1 MASAIWAVTET
12 GSRAAG
18 GALKPISNEVIACGQ
33 AVAEALGRPLE
44 AVVLTADGRAAAE
57 TAAKKKLQAVRLI
70 GDPKLEPYTPDAF
83 TAALKQAI
91 EAEKPE
97 FVLFP
102 HTYQVR
108 DWVPRLAAELGAG
121 FVSDVI
127 GHRVDGD
134 RPVFVRQPYQGKL
147 NADCV
152 FEGEGPHLAS
162 LQSGA
167 YLAEDAAS
175 GGAPAGIVEQSVDL
189 AGVEVRT
196 EVMETFQ
203 EVENKVDLSR
213 AEVIVAVGRGI
224 GKQEKIGV
232 VEELAQALGGQLAA
246 SRPVCDNEWLPMDRQ
261 IGSSGQTV
269 SPKLYVAVGI
279 SGAIQHL
286 VGMKNSGTIVAI
298 NKDANAPIFAISDY
312 GIVGDLF
319 EIVPALT
326 QKVKEVKGAA

>member
-1 MASAIWAVTET
+1 MAGAIWAVTET
-12 GSRAAG
+12 ASREAG
-18 GALKPISNEVIACGQ
+18 GALKSISNEVIACGQ
-33 AVAEALGRPLE
+33 ALAGALGKPLE
-44 AVVLTADGRAAAE
+44 AVVLGADALAAAE
-57 TAAKKKLQAVRLI
+57 TAAKKKLAAVRLI
-70 GDPKLEPYTPDAF
+70 DDAKLEPYAPDAF

-91 EAEKPE
+91 QAVKPE
-97 FVLFP
+97 LVLLP

-108 DWVPRLAAELGAG
+108 DWAPRLAAELDAG
-121 FVSDVI
+121 FISDVVA
-127 GHRVDGD
+127 HRVEDG

-152 FEGEGPHLAS
+152 FIGDSPHLAS
-162 LQSGA
+162 LQAGA
-167 YLAEDAAS
+167 YLADDAA
-175 GGAPAGIVEQSVDL
+175 AGDSSAEIVAQAVDL
-189 AGVEVRT
+189 SGVATRT

-213 AEVIVAVGRGI
+213 ADVIVAVGRGI
-224 GKQEKIGV
+224 GKQEKIEV
-232 VEELAQALGGQLAA
+232 VEALAKALNGQLAA

-298 NKDANAPIFAISDY
+298 NKDANAPIFAVSDY

-319 EIVPALT
+319 EIVPAVT
-326 QKVKEVKGAA
+326 ARVKEVRGS

>member
-1 MASAIWAVTET
+1 MAGAIWAVTEV
-12 GSRAAG
+12 GAG
-18 GALKPISNEVIACGQ
+18 GLKGISSEVVACGQ
-33 AVAEALGRPLE
+33 KLAETLGKPLE
-44 AVVLTADGRAAAE
+44 AVVIGSGARPAAE
-57 TAAKKKLQAVRLI
+57 KVAARDVAAVRLI
-70 GDPKLEPYTPDAF
+70 DDPALDPYTPDAF
-83 TAALKQAI
+83 TAALRQAI
-91 EAEKPE
+91 LAETPE
-97 FVLFP
+97 LVLFP

-108 DWVPRLAAELGAG
+108 DWVPRLAAELEAG

-127 GHRVDGD
+127 EHRFEDG
-134 RPVFVRQPYQGKL
+134 RVVFVRQPYQGKL

-152 FEGEGPHLAS
+152 FAGGGPNLVS

-167 YLAEDAAS
+167 YLASDAAD
-175 GGAPAGIVEQSVDL
+175 GQTPAGIVDQAVDL
-189 AGVEVRT
+189 SGVEIRSQVLD
-196 EVMETFQ
+196 TFQ
-203 EVENKVDLSR
+203 EVEDKVDLSR

-224 GKQEKIGV
+224 GKQEKIGI
-232 VEELAQALGGQLAA
+232 VEELAKALGGQLAA

-269 SPKLYVAVGI
+269 APRLYVAVGI

-298 NKDANAPIFAISDY
+298 NKDANAPIFAVSDY

-326 QKVKEVKGAA
+326 EKVREVKGA

>member
-1 MASAIWAVTET
+1 MAGAIWAVTET

-18 GALKPISNEVIACGQ
+18 AGLKAVSNEVIACGQ
-33 AVAEALGRPLE
+33 ALADALGKELE
-44 AVVLTADGRAAAE
+44 AVVVGAGVRDAAEE
-57 TAAKKKLQAVRLI
+57 TAARRVNAVRLVD
-70 GDPKLEPYTPDAF
+70 DPKLDPYTPDGL
-83 TAALKQAI
+83 TAAVKQAI
-91 EAEKPE
+91 EAERPD
-97 FVLFP
+97 LILLP

-108 DWVPRLAAELGAG
+108 DWAPRLAAELDAG
-121 FVSDVI
+121 FISDVV
-127 GHRVDGD
+127 GHRVEDG

-152 FEGEGPHLAS
+152 FAGEGPHLVS
-162 LQSGA
+162 LQAGA
-167 YLAEDAAS
+167 YLADDAAA
-175 GGAPAGIVEQSVDL
+175 GDAPAEILQQTVDL
-189 AGVEVRT
+189 SGVDIRT

-203 EVENKVDLSR
+203 EVEDKIDLSR
-213 AEVIVAVGRGI
+213 ADVIVAVGRGI

-232 VEELAQALGGQLAA
+232 VEELARALGGQLAA

-269 SPKLYVAVGI
+269 SPRLYVAVGI

-298 NKDANAPIFAISDY
+298 NKDANAPIFAVSDY

-319 EIVPALT
+319 EVVPALT
-326 QKVKEVKGAA
+326 ARVREVRGA

>member
-1 MASAIWAVTET
+1 MAGSIWVVTEI
-12 GSRAAG
+12 
-18 GALKPISNEVIACGQ
+18 GANGLKGISNEVVAAGQ
-33 AVAEALGRPLE
+33 KLAGSLGKPVE
-44 AVVLTADGRAAAE
+44 AVVMGSGARDAAGKVA
-57 TAAKKKLQAVRLI
+57 TKALATVRLI
-70 GDPKLEPYTPDAF
+70 DDPGLDPYTPDAF

-91 EAEKPE
+91 EAEAPE
-97 FVLFP
+97 IVLFP

-108 DWVPRLAAELGAG
+108 DWVPRLAAELEAG
-121 FVSDVI
+121 LVSDVVQI
-127 GHRVDGD
+127 RVEDG

-152 FEGEGPHLAS
+152 FVDEGGPHLAS

-167 YLAEDAAS
+167 WLGSDAVAGDGPAE
-175 GGAPAGIVEQSVDL
+175 IVEQAVDL
-189 AGVEVRT
+189 AGVEIRT
-196 EVMETFQ
+196 EVLDTFQ
-203 EVENKVDLSR
+203 EVEDKVDLSR
-213 AEVIVAVGRGI
+213 ADVIVAVGRGI
-224 GKQEKIGV
+224 GKQEQIGI
-232 VEELAQALGGQLAA
+232 VEELTKALGGQLAA

-269 SPKLYVAVGI
+269 APRLYVAVGI

-298 NKDANAPIFAISDY
+298 NKDANAPIFSVSDY

-326 QKVKEVKGAA
+326 EKVKEAKGAA